1 MIVAVEVE
9 ESGWTPADILKEE
22 LIGFSDEWDVVCERN
37 KGFKNDSQAVGLGCW
52 KAEVA
57 T

>member
-22 LIGFSDEWDVVCERN
+22 LIGFSDE
-37 KGFKNDSQAVGLGCW
+37 
-52 KAEVA
+52 
-57 T
+57 